1 VALFTAQ
8 AAAVRTRVHR
18 VPRADALDLV
28 AGLVLDAGP
37 GVAVESDLRAAI
49 PELVPALRAAGATVA
64 TARAPK
70 RELAEVA
77 VGISFAAFGVA
88 ETGSVALASAEPE
101 DRLVGMLPAVHVV
114 LLPESALVAG
124 LDEASERLAAGARLS
139 VTVPGTAAH
148 PATPYVSLVTGA
160 SRTSDIER
168 VLTIGVHGPR
178 ALHVVLLTDE

>member
-1 VALFTAQ
+1 
-8 AAAVRTRVHR
+8 
-18 VPRADALDLV
+18 
-28 AGLVLDAGP
+28 
-37 GVAVESDLRAAI
+37 VAVESELRAAI
-49 PELVPALRAAGATVA
+49 PELVPTLRAAGANVA
-64 TARAPK
+64 SARAPN

-77 VGISFAAFGVA
+77 VGVSLAAFGVA

-124 LDEASERLAAGARLS
+124 LDEAGDRLAAAARPGS
-139 VTVPGTAAH
+139 TTQTGTAR
-148 PATPYVSLVTGA
+148 PSTPYVSLVTGA